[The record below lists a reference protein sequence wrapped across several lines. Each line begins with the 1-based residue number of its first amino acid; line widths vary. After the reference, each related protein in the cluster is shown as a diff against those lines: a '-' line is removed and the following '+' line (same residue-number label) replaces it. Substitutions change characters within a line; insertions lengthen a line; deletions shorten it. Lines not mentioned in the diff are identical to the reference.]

1 MLGIKNSM
9 LTVSHKNQWFG
20 ARQPKWS
27 MAI

>member
-1 MLGIKNSM
+1 MLAVKNCT

-20 ARQPKWS
+20 ARRLKQF